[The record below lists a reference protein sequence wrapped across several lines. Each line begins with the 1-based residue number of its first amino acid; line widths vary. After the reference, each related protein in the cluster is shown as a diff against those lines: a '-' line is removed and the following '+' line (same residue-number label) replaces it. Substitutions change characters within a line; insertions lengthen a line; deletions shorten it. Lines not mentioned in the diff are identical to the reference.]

1 MFVLFLHCAYCIYSD
16 DCTLCNVCVNLQM
29 HCVNAMLLLCV
40 ILPQVFIFLV
50 SEPLHWRGRQANN
63 NKFVCMCYVFVLL

>member
-29 HCVNAMLLLCV
+29 HCVNAMLLFMCV
-40 ILPQVFIFLV
+40 FSSGVDLV
-50 SEPLHWRGRQANN
+50 GQLAFALERQAS
-63 NKFVCMCYVFVLL
+63 K